1 MEQNK
6 IVIKRKKKKS
16 LNEQYQE
23 NLLEW
28 IDFFRLNPHR
38 LITDYYGLTLYDFQK
53 IVLYEMDTHSAVIFV
68 GSRGIAKSTLTLLFA
83 IERAT
88 LYPHQQ
94 VVIVS
99 PTREQ
104 SGRFIGKVREFMR
117 DSPNLRAEIKEL
129 HLSAQNSSIEFQN
142 GSKIFAVPYGEN
154 ALGIRCHIL
163 IVDEFVRTEK
173 DVVNRVFVPF
183 LTSLRTPRYT
193 QLTPAE
199 RAALP
204 EEQNKQLYLSSI
216 RGADEWSYKE
226 LESYLKYMSQDDM
239 RYYVHIAPYEF
250 GVKNKFINKSV
261 IEQSFKSNT
270 ENLDMVMAEYLCRP
284 ERGSENNFFKYV
296 SLLKCQD
303 NIKALYAMSDEEY
316 IYYKNDFTKWKFY
329 QEKLPNEIRL
339 LCIDIALI
347 ESAANDNTAMWV
359 LRLIPDGGKY
369 KKIAAYCES
378 MHGANAI
385 IQAKRFKQ
393 LFYEMQCDY
402 AIIDTNGVGAG
413 VYDVL
418 TDSTYD
424 DARGVTYPSWT
435 VVNPEDVKM
444 SNRAGQISNNSVPVV
459 YSVKTPADLL
469 YNMIINAKNIFD
481 KQDISFLMDTDDA
494 VEYLNAHYEFY
505 NIENSEYRARIL
517 NPYAQTK
524 VFINEAI
531 NLQQYISGG
540 YIKLKEKSGR
550 RKDRVMALIYGL
562 WYATVLENQLN
573 QQNDSIIDW
582 VCWA

>member
-505 NIENSEYRARIL
+505 NIENSEDRARIL

>member
-505 NIENSEYRARIL
+505 NIENSEDRARIL

-562 WYATVLENQLN
+562 WYATVLESQLN

>member
-444 SNRAGQISNNSVPVV
+444 SNRAGQISSNSVPVV

-505 NIENSEYRARIL
+505 NIENSEDRARIL

>member
-183 LTSLRTPRYT
+183 LTSLRTPRYI

-505 NIENSEYRARIL
+505 NIENSEDRARIL

>member
-329 QEKLPNEIRL
+329 HEKLPNEIRL

-505 NIENSEYRARIL
+505 NIENSEDRARIL

>member
-1 MEQNK
+1 M
-6 IVIKRKKKKS
+6 
-16 LNEQYQE
+16 
-23 NLLEW
+23 
-28 IDFFRLNPHR
+28 
-38 LITDYYGLTLYDFQK
+38 
-53 IVLYEMDTHSAVIFV
+53 
-68 GSRGIAKSTLTLLFA
+68 
-83 IERAT
+83 
-88 LYPHQQ
+88 
-94 VVIVS
+94 
-99 PTREQ
+99 
-104 SGRFIGKVREFMR
+104 
-117 DSPNLRAEIKEL
+117 
-129 HLSAQNSSIEFQN
+129 
-142 GSKIFAVPYGEN
+142 
-154 ALGIRCHIL
+154 IRCHIL

-204 EEQNKQLYLSSI
+204 KEQNKQLYLSSI

-250 GVKNKFINKSV
+250 GVKNGFINKSV

-505 NIENSEYRARIL
+505 NIENSEDRARIL

-562 WYATVLENQLN
+562 WYATVLESQLN